1 MDYIKDPVK
10 IESTSM
16 TIIDKAL
23 GVSSFSPQELNIV
36 KRMIHTTGD
45 VEYQHLVS
53 ITPGAVEA
61 GIDAIRSGCRIVTD
75 SRMAFAG
82 INKRALEQARCC
94 IECYID
100 HEDVFTLA
108 QEKGITRSMAAMEL
122 AIQKEVDIFV
132 IGNAPTALYRLGEF
146 IQETRISPELI
157 IGVPVG
163 FVGAAEA
170 KAYLREIQVPSIT
183 TIGAKGGSNVAAAV
197 MNAIIYMAVGR
208 A

>member
-1 MDYIKDPVK
+1 MDYIKDPGK

-16 TIIDKAL
+16 AIIDNAL
-23 GVSSFSPQELNIV
+23 EVSTFSPQELNIV

-45 VEYQHLVS
+45 VEYQHLVLMTS
-53 ITPGAVEA
+53 GAVEA
-61 GIDAIRSGCRIVTD
+61 GIEAIRSGCRIVTD
-75 SRMAFAG
+75 TRMAFAG
-82 INKRALEQARCC
+82 INKRVLEQVNCC

-108 QEKGITRSMAAMEL
+108 QEKGITRSMVAMEI
-122 AIQKEVDIFV
+122 AAQNQTDIFV
-132 IGNAPTALYRLGEF
+132 IGNAPTALYRLGEL

-170 KAYLREIQVPSIT
+170 KDYIRGIHVPSIT
-183 TIGAKGGSNVAAAV
+183 TIGTKGGSNVAAAA
-197 MNAIIYMAVGR
+197 MNAIMYMAVGH

>member
-1 MDYIKDPVK
+1 MNYLKEPGK

-16 TIIDKAL
+16 AIIGNAL
-23 GVSSFSPQELNIV
+23 EASAFSPQELNIV

-61 GIDAIRSGCRIVTD
+61 GIEAIRSGCRIVTD
-75 SRMAFAG
+75 TRMAFAG
-82 INKRALEQARCC
+82 INKRALEQAHCR

-100 HEDVFTLA
+100 HKDVFTLA
-108 QEKGITRSMAAMEL
+108 QEKGITRSMAAIEI
-122 AIQKEVDIFV
+122 AVQNEVDIFV
-132 IGNAPTALYRLGEF
+132 IGNAPTALYRLGEL

-170 KAYLREIQVPSIT
+170 KDYIRGIQTPSIT
-183 TIGAKGGSNVAAAV
+183 TIGTKGGSNVAAAA

-208 A
+208 V